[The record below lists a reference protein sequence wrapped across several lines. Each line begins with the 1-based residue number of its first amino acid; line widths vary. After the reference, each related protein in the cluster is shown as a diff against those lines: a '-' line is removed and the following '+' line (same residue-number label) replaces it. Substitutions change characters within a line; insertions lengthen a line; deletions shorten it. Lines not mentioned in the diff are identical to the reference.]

1 MMTLFTAMLIGIVLA
16 GYLTL
21 VRHQEV
27 AVTRS
32 QGWNAALTM
41 AEAGVEEALA
51 QLNSGAASFSSDLSA
66 NGWGPPAGGSF
77 NLQSRALTGGRYDVR
92 YFTNSLSPTPTIYS
106 TGYVTLPAMSAT
118 VARQVKV
125 STKTVPLIN
134 VAVAARYG
142 ITMSSGSLS
151 ADSYNSADA
160 AHSDNGQYPST
171 FSKRLNNGDVAS
183 MYGPVSFGGP
193 NIQGDL
199 FLGPSAT
206 GAGGV
211 TVSGTIY
218 HDYNVEY
225 PDVAAPPN
233 AASWAPAGVTLG
245 KHDFGPG
252 FGGDWWV
259 NDSLPIV
266 VRAGVRVRLYVATPN
281 FNPSSIQI
289 EGLNAFAGS
298 LVIYQA
304 SGSAS
309 FVGTE
314 PVHVDSHRAD
324 CFSYYGLAGV
334 TSVTYTGN
342 YNDFFGV
349 IYAPSANVMLN
360 DGFGDMDFVGAC
372 IARSITINGSYKFH
386 YDENLQQ
393 SGPIRG
399 FFAKAWE
406 EQKQ

>member
-151 ADSYNSADA
+151 ADSYNSAVEQD
-160 AHSDNGQYPST
+160 
-171 FSKRLNNGDVAS
+171 R
-183 MYGPVSFGGP
+183 
-193 NIQGDL
+193 
-199 FLGPSAT
+199 AT
-206 GAGGV
+206 GIRLLFERQSRTGASCAG
-211 TVSGTIY
+211 TMSA
-218 HDYNVEY
+218 D
-225 PDVAAPPN
+225 
-233 AASWAPAGVTLG
+233 
-245 KHDFGPG
+245 
-252 FGGDWWV
+252 
-259 NDSLPIV
+259 
-266 VRAGVRVRLYVATPN
+266 RAW
-281 FNPSSIQI
+281 S
-289 EGLNAFAGS
+289 
-298 LVIYQA
+298 
-304 SGSAS
+304 
-309 FVGTE
+309 
-314 PVHVDSHRAD
+314 
-324 CFSYYGLAGV
+324 
-334 TSVTYTGN
+334 YTG
-342 YNDFFGV
+342 
-349 IYAPSANVMLN
+349 
-360 DGFGDMDFVGAC
+360 
-372 IARSITINGSYKFH
+372 ARRSRLRK
-386 YDENLQQ
+386 
-393 SGPIRG
+393 IRRTKTAATRA
-399 FFAKAWE
+399 AKVCA
-406 EQKQ
+406 KI